1 MATSDSPENELFNDK
16 LKQKEWLKKHD
27 IPHAKLRWTGSI
39 DELSEPE
46 LMKSTCVLKPT
57 DGAAAV
63 GVYLLEPKQNSLY
76 DRKKGR
82 VYSFESLKQSMKK
95 VMRDYKHWSGQ
106 WLIEDSLRLHAPLYE
121 YKMYMFHNKLELVMA
136 NLKQDG
142 KQVKHW
148 FDPNWKTAE
157 VKRINNAINKEI
169 PPPRDK
175 QGITELAEKV
185 SSLLELDFSRIDIF
199 ENDNGLFVGEIN
211 AWDGNPSFDNYWD
224 TRLWQKLRQ

>member
-1 MATSDSPENELFNDK
+1 
-16 LKQKEWLKKHD
+16 
-27 IPHAKLRWTGSI
+27 
-39 DELSEPE
+39 
-46 LMKSTCVLKPT
+46 
-57 DGAAAV
+57 
-63 GVYLLEPKQNSLY
+63 
-76 DRKKGR
+76 
-82 VYSFESLKQSMKK
+82 
-95 VMRDYKHWSGQ
+95 
-106 WLIEDSLRLHAPLYE
+106 
-121 YKMYMFHNKLELVMA
+121 MA